1 MRTAYHTLYDTQ
13 YDNIVLVT
21 ASRAP
26 RNTLTRDRVITGALE
41 LADAHGLD
49 ALTIRAL
56 AQHLSVRP
64 MSIYHYVATKD
75 ELLDALVDA
84 VFSEL
89 YMPVATE
96 DWRSELLIRAE
107 SVRTTL
113 ARHPWALV
121 VMETR
126 AQPGPANLAA
136 HEAVLELLHVAGFS
150 VEAAGHAYAILDAFI
165 YGFALQDSML
175 RTVELNTS
183 AEELRDGMDLSQHP
197 RLAAMAAH
205 FVEAE
210 TYPIDIS
217 FNLGLTLALDGIARL
232 HDGSDGR
239 GSA

>member
-1 MRTAYHTLYDTQ
+1 MTT
-13 YDNIVLVT
+13 
-21 ASRAP
+21 SRAP
-26 RNTLTRDRVITGALE
+26 RNTLTRDRVIAGALE
-41 LADAHGLD
+41 LADTHGLES
-49 ALTIRAL
+49 LTIRAL
-56 AQHLSVRP
+56 AHYLGVRP
-64 MSIYHYVATKD
+64 MSIYHYVSTKD

-89 YMPVATE
+89 YMPAAAG
-96 DWRSELLIRAE
+96 DWRTELVSRAE
-107 SVRTTL
+107 SARITL
-113 ARHPWALV
+113 ARHPWALA

-175 RTVELNTS
+175 RSVELNTS
-183 AEELRDGMDLSQHP
+183 AEELRNEMDLSRHP

-210 TYPIDIS
+210 TYPIDASYNI
-217 FNLGLTLALDGIARL
+217 GLALALDGIARL
-232 HDGSDGR
+232 RNGSE
-239 GSA
+239 

>member
-1 MRTAYHTLYDTQ
+1 MA
-13 YDNIVLVT
+13 

-26 RNTLTRDRVITGALE
+26 RNTLTRDRVVAGALE
-41 LADAHGLD
+41 LADAHGLE

-56 AQHLSVRP
+56 AQYLSVRP

-89 YMPVATE
+89 YTPAATG
-96 DWRSELLIRAE
+96 DWRTELVTRAE
-107 SVRTTL
+107 SARTTL
-113 ARHPWALV
+113 ARHPWALA

-126 AQPGPANLAA
+126 AHPGPANLAA

-175 RTVELNTS
+175 RSVGLNTS
-183 AEELRDGMDLSQHP
+183 AEQLRDEMDLSRHP
-197 RLAAMAAH
+197 RLAAMAAR
-205 FVEAE
+205 FVGAEA
-210 TYPIDIS
+210 YPIDTS
-217 FNLGLTLALDGIARL
+217 FSIGLTLALDGIARL
-232 HDGSDGR
+232 RNGADGS
-239 GSA
+239 GST

>member
-1 MRTAYHTLYDTQ
+1 MALM
-13 YDNIVLVT
+13 T

-26 RNTLTRDRVITGALE
+26 RNTLTRDRVIAGALE
-41 LADAHGLD
+41 LADARGLE

-96 DWRSELLIRAE
+96 DWRSELVIRAE

-113 ARHPWALV
+113 VRHPWALV

-126 AQPGPANLAA
+126 ARPGPASLAA
-136 HEAVLELLHVAGFS
+136 HEAVLELLHAAGFS

-175 RTVELNTS
+175 RFVELNTS
-183 AEELRDGMDLSQHP
+183 AEELRGEMDLSQHP

-205 FVEAE
+205 FVESE
-210 TYPIDIS
+210 TYPIDTS
-217 FNLGLTLALDGIARL
+217 FKIGLRLALDGIARL
-232 HDGSDGR
+232 RDGSDES